1 MKDSPNRGVFLYSLF
16 DSSCEFP
23 YNESAIAKVYHLEE
37 FMNLTEKIRALRESA
52 GLTQAE
58 LAETVGVSEKV
69 VSKWECGE
77 TKPSAEVL
85 PALADAFGVSIDDL
99 FDHHRD
105 LRGDLL
111 LSVRDYIRDTDP
123 ADVFDRMQEIVSY
136 MAFGAEIRH
145 SEDGGWY
152 TPEVMQEIIGE
163 WQELIDRD
171 DPRPQIFNSPSD
183 EMEMLTNIRNDRLKF
198 AVLQQYP
205 GDMFENILDH
215 YENYRYIFEFLTMP
229 GADSLLKA
237 AYGGTLPSDVTADYA
252 CEMTG
257 AAPETVT
264 AFFKLTQAREIPA
277 VIKGEE
283 VTIYRWCWYE
293 GTNLRAVIA
302 AAYMISEKWGGHR

>member
-1 MKDSPNRGVFLYSLF
+1 
-16 DSSCEFP
+16 
-23 YNESAIAKVYHLEE
+23 
-37 FMNLTEKIRALRESA
+37 MNLTEKIRALRESA
-52 GLTQAE
+52 GLTQME

-85 PALADAFGVSIDDL
+85 PALADAFGISIDEL
-99 FDHHRD
+99 FDHHHD

-123 ADVFDRMQEIVSY
+123 AEVFDRMQEIVSY
-136 MAFGAEIRH
+136 MAFGANIRQ

-171 DPRPQIFNSPSD
+171 DPRPQIFTENSPSD

-205 GDMFENILDH
+205 GDMFENILDR
-215 YENYRYIFEFLTMP
+215 YENYRYIFEFLAMP
-229 GADSLLKA
+229 GADALLKA
-237 AYGGTLPSDVTADYA
+237 AYSGTLPSDVTADYV
-252 CEMTG
+252 CELTV
-257 AAPETVT
+257 AARETVA
-264 AFFKLTQAREIPA
+264 AFFKLVKAREIPA
-277 VIKGEE
+277 VIRGEE
-283 VTIYRWCWYE
+283 VTIYRWCWYT

-302 AAYMISEKWGGHR
+302 AAYMIAEKWGGHR

>member
-1 MKDSPNRGVFLYSLF
+1 
-16 DSSCEFP
+16 
-23 YNESAIAKVYHLEE
+23 
-37 FMNLTEKIRALRESA
+37 MNLTEKIRALRESA

-58 LAETVGVSEKV
+58 LAEQVGVSEKV

-85 PALADAFGVSIDDL
+85 PALADAFGISIDAL
-99 FDHHRD
+99 FEHHHD

-123 ADVFDRMQEIVSY
+123 AEVFDRMQEIVSY
-136 MAFGAEIRH
+136 MAFGADIRQ

-152 TPEVMQEIIGE
+152 TPEVMREIIDE

-171 DPRPQIFNSPSD
+171 DPRPQIFTQNSPSD

-205 GDMFENILDH
+205 GDMFEKILGRFED
-215 YENYRYIFEFLTMP
+215 YRYIFEFLAMP
-229 GADSLLKA
+229 GADALLKA
-237 AYGGTLPSDVTADYA
+237 AYSGTLPSDVTADYV
-252 CEMTG
+252 CELTG
-257 AAPETVT
+257 TAPETVA
-264 AFFKLTQAREIPA
+264 AFFKLVKAREIPA
-277 VIKGEE
+277 VIRGEE
-283 VTIYRWCWYE
+283 VTIYRWCWYT

-302 AAYMISEKWGGHR
+302 AAYMIAEKWGGHR

>member
-1 MKDSPNRGVFLYSLF
+1 
-16 DSSCEFP
+16 
-23 YNESAIAKVYHLEE
+23 
-37 FMNLTEKIRALRESA
+37 MNLTEKIRALRESA

-58 LAETVGVSEKV
+58 LAETAGVSEKV

-123 ADVFDRMQEIVSY
+123 AEVFDRMQEIVSY
-136 MAFGAEIRH
+136 MAFGAAIRQ

-152 TPEVMQEIIGE
+152 TPEVMREIIGE
-163 WQELIDRD
+163 WQEMIDND
-171 DPRPQIFNSPSD
+171 DPRPQIFTENSPS
-183 EMEMLTNIRNDRLKF
+183 EETEMLTNVRNDRLKF

-205 GDMFENILDH
+205 GDMFDNILDR

-237 AYGGTLPSDVTADYA
+237 AYGGTLPSDVTADYV
-252 CEMTG
+252 CEQTG
-257 AAPETVT
+257 AAPETAA
-264 AFFKLTQAREIPA
+264 AFFKLVRAQESIA

-283 VTIYRWCWYE
+283 VTIYRWCWYT

-302 AAYMISEKWGGHR
+302 AAYMIAEKWGGHR

>member
-1 MKDSPNRGVFLYSLF
+1 
-16 DSSCEFP
+16 
-23 YNESAIAKVYHLEE
+23 
-37 FMNLTEKIRALRESA
+37 MNLTEKIRALRESA

-58 LAETVGVSEKV
+58 LAERIGVSEKV

-85 PALADAFGVSIDDL
+85 PALADAFGVSIDAL
-99 FDHHRD
+99 FEHHHD

-123 ADVFDRMQEIVSY
+123 AEVFDRMQEIVSY
-136 MAFGAEIRH
+136 MAFGAEIRR

-163 WQELIDRD
+163 WQEMIDRNDPKPQLFWAD
-171 DPRPQIFNSPSD
+171 D
-183 EMEMLTNIRNDRLKF
+183 MEMLTNIRNDRLKF

-205 GDMFENILDH
+205 GDMFEKILDRFGD
-215 YENYRYIFEFLTMP
+215 YRYIFEFLAMP

-237 AYGGTLPSDVTADYA
+237 AYGGTLPSDVTSEYV
-252 CEMTG
+252 CELTG
-257 AAPETVT
+257 TAPETVA
-264 AFFKLTQAREIPA
+264 AFFRLTQARESIA
-277 VIKGEE
+277 VIRGEE
-283 VTIYRWCWYE
+283 VTIYRWCWYT

-302 AAYMISEKWGGHR
+302 AAYMITEKWGGHR

>member
-1 MKDSPNRGVFLYSLF
+1 
-16 DSSCEFP
+16 
-23 YNESAIAKVYHLEE
+23 
-37 FMNLTEKIRALRESA
+37 MNLTEKIRTLRENA

-58 LAETVGVSEKV
+58 LAEAVGVSEKV

-85 PALADAFGVSIDDL
+85 PALADAFGCTIDSL
-99 FDHHRD
+99 FEHPHD

-111 LSVRDYIRDTDP
+111 NSVREYIHDTDP

-136 MAFGAEIRH
+136 MAFGANIRH

-163 WQELIDRD
+163 WQEMIDND

-215 YENYRYIFEFLTMP
+215 YENYRYIFEFLAMP
-229 GADSLLKA
+229 GADSLLKS
-237 AYGGTLPSDVTADYA
+237 AYSGALPSDVTADYA
-252 CEMTG
+252 CELTG
-257 AAPETVT
+257 AAPETVA
-264 AFFKLTQAREIPA
+264 AFFRLTQAREIPA

-283 VTIYRWCWYE
+283 VTIWRWCWYT

>member
-1 MKDSPNRGVFLYSLF
+1 
-16 DSSCEFP
+16 
-23 YNESAIAKVYHLEE
+23 
-37 FMNLTEKIRALRESA
+37 MNLTEKIRALRESA
-52 GLTQAE
+52 EMTQAE
-58 LAETVGVSEKV
+58 LAERIGVSEKV

-77 TKPSAEVL
+77 TKPSADVL
-85 PALADAFGVSIDDL
+85 PALADTFGCTIDAL
-99 FDHHRD
+99 FDHSHD

-111 LSVRDYIRDTDP
+111 NSVRDYIHDTDP

-136 MAFGAEIRH
+136 MAFGANIRQ

-163 WQELIDRD
+163 WQEMIDND
-171 DPRPQIFNSPSD
+171 DPKPQLFWAD
-183 EMEMLTNIRNDRLKF
+183 GMEMLTNIRNDQLKF

-205 GDMFENILDH
+205 GDMFEKILGH

-252 CEMTG
+252 CELTG
-257 AAPETVT
+257 AAPETVA
-264 AFFKLTQAREIPA
+264 AFLKLVQAREISA
-277 VIKGEE
+277 VIKGQE
-283 VTIYRWCWYE
+283 VTIYRWCWYT

-302 AAYMISEKWGGHR
+302 AAYMITEKWGGHR

>member
-1 MKDSPNRGVFLYSLF
+1 
-16 DSSCEFP
+16 
-23 YNESAIAKVYHLEE
+23 
-37 FMNLTEKIRALRESA
+37 MNLTEKIRALRENA
-52 GLTQAE
+52 ELTQAE
-58 LAETVGVSEKV
+58 LAERVGVSEKV

-77 TKPSAEVL
+77 TKPSAEIL
-85 PALADAFGVSIDDL
+85 PALADAFDISIDAL
-99 FDHHRD
+99 FDHHHD

-111 LSVRDYIRDTDP
+111 NSVREYIRDTDP

-136 MAFGAEIRH
+136 MAFGANIRQ

-171 DPRPQIFNSPSD
+171 DPKPQIFTQNSPAD

-205 GDMFENILDH
+205 GDMFEKILDH

-229 GADSLLKA
+229 GADALLKA
-237 AYGGTLPSDVTADYA
+237 AYSGTLPSDVTADYV
-252 CEMTG
+252 CELTG
-257 AAPETVT
+257 AAPETV
-264 AFFKLTQAREIPA
+264 AACLKLVQAREISA
-277 VIKGEE
+277 VIKGQE
-283 VTIYRWCWYE
+283 VTIYRWCWYT

-302 AAYMISEKWGGHR
+302 AAYMITEKWGGHR

>member
-1 MKDSPNRGVFLYSLF
+1 
-16 DSSCEFP
+16 
-23 YNESAIAKVYHLEE
+23 
-37 FMNLTEKIRALRESA
+37 MNLTEKIRALRENA
-52 GLTQAE
+52 ELTQAE
-58 LAETVGVSEKV
+58 LAERVGVSEKV

-77 TKPSAEVL
+77 TKPSAEIL
-85 PALADAFGVSIDDL
+85 PALADAFGISIDAL
-99 FDHHRD
+99 FDHHHD

-111 LSVRDYIRDTDP
+111 NSVREYIRDTDP

-136 MAFGAEIRH
+136 MAFGANIRQ

-152 TPEVMQEIIGE
+152 TPAVMREIIGE

-171 DPRPQIFNSPSD
+171 DPRPQIFTENSPSD

-205 GDMFENILDH
+205 GDMFGKILDC

-252 CEMTG
+252 CELTG
-257 AAPETVT
+257 AAPETAA
-264 AFFKLTQAREIPA
+264 AFFRLTRARETTA
-277 VIKGEE
+277 VIKGKE
-283 VTIYRWCWYE
+283 VTIHQWCWYT

>member
-1 MKDSPNRGVFLYSLF
+1 
-16 DSSCEFP
+16 
-23 YNESAIAKVYHLEE
+23 
-37 FMNLTEKIRALRESA
+37 MNLTEKIRALRESA

-58 LAETVGVSEKV
+58 LAERVGVSEKV

-85 PALADAFGVSIDDL
+85 PALADEFGISIDAL
-99 FDHHRD
+99 FEHHHD

-111 LSVRDYIRDTDP
+111 LSVREYIRDIDP

-136 MAFGAEIRH
+136 MAFGAAIRQ

-163 WQELIDRD
+163 WQEMIDND
-171 DPRPQIFNSPSD
+171 DPKPQLFWAD
-183 EMEMLTNIRNDRLKF
+183 GMEMLTNIRNDRLKF
-198 AVLQQYP
+198 AVLQEYP
-205 GDMFENILDH
+205 GDMFEKILGRFDD
-215 YENYRYIFEFLTMP
+215 YRYIFEFLAMP
-229 GADSLLKA
+229 GADALLKA
-237 AYGGTLPSDVTADYA
+237 AYSGTLPSDVTADYV
-252 CEMTG
+252 CEQTG
-257 AAPETVT
+257 AASETVA

-283 VTIYRWCWYE
+283 VTIYRWCWYT

>member
-1 MKDSPNRGVFLYSLF
+1 MD
-16 DSSCEFP
+16 
-23 YNESAIAKVYHLEE
+23 ESRATLAS
-37 FMNLTEKIRALRESA
+37 NLIRLRTAA
-52 GLTQAE
+52 GMTQAE
-58 LAETVGVSEKV
+58 LAERVGVSEKV

-85 PALADAFGVSIDDL
+85 PALADAFGCTIDAL
-99 FDHHRD
+99 FDHPHD

-111 LSVRDYIRDTDP
+111 NSVREYIRDTDP

-136 MAFGAEIRH
+136 MAFGANIRQ

-171 DPRPQIFNSPSD
+171 DPKPQIFTQNSPAD

-205 GDMFENILDH
+205 GDMFEKILGRFGD
-215 YENYRYIFEFLTMP
+215 YRHIFEFLTMP

-237 AYGGTLPSDVTADYA
+237 AYGGTLPSDVTMDYA
-252 CEMTG
+252 CELTG
-257 AAPETVT
+257 AVPETVT
-264 AFFKLTQAREIPA
+264 AFFKLTQAKEQTA

-283 VTIYRWCWYE
+283 VTIYRWCWYT

-302 AAYMISEKWGGHR
+302 AAYMITEKWGGHR

>member
-1 MKDSPNRGVFLYSLF
+1 
-16 DSSCEFP
+16 
-23 YNESAIAKVYHLEE
+23 
-37 FMNLTEKIRALRESA
+37 MNLTEKIRALRENA
-52 GLTQAE
+52 ELTQAE
-58 LAETVGVSEKV
+58 LAERVGVSEKV

-77 TKPSAEVL
+77 TKPSAEIL
-85 PALADAFGVSIDDL
+85 PALADAFDISIDAL
-99 FDHHRD
+99 FDHHHD

-111 LSVRDYIRDTDP
+111 NSVREYIHDTDP

-136 MAFGAEIRH
+136 MAFGANIRQ

-152 TPEVMQEIIGE
+152 TPEVMREIIGE

-171 DPRPQIFNSPSD
+171 DPRPQIFTENSPSD

-205 GDMFENILDH
+205 GDMFGKILDRFGD
-215 YENYRYIFEFLTMP
+215 YRYIFEFLTMP

-237 AYGGTLPSDVTADYA
+237 AYGGTLPSDVTADYV
-252 CEMTG
+252 CELTG
-257 AAPETVT
+257 AAPETVA
-264 AFFKLTQAREIPA
+264 AFFRLTRAQEITA
-277 VIKGEE
+277 VIKGQE
-283 VTIYRWCWYE
+283 VTIHQWCWYT

>member
-1 MKDSPNRGVFLYSLF
+1 MIWRK
-16 DSSCEFP
+16 
-23 YNESAIAKVYHLEE
+23 
-37 FMNLTEKIRALRESA
+37 FMNLTEKIRALRENA
-52 GLTQAE
+52 ELTQAE
-58 LAETVGVSEKV
+58 LAERVGVSEKV

-77 TKPSAEVL
+77 TKPSAEIL
-85 PALADAFGVSIDDL
+85 PALADAFDISIDAL
-99 FDHHRD
+99 FDHHHD

-111 LSVRDYIRDTDP
+111 NSVREYIHDTDP

-136 MAFGAEIRH
+136 MAFGANIRQ

-152 TPEVMQEIIGE
+152 TPAVMREIIGE

-171 DPRPQIFNSPSD
+171 DPRPQIFTENSPSD

-205 GDMFENILDH
+205 GDMFGKILDRFGD
-215 YENYRYIFEFLTMP
+215 YRYIFEFLTMP

-237 AYGGTLPSDVTADYA
+237 AYGGTLPKDVTADYA
-252 CEMTG
+252 CELTG
-257 AAPETVT
+257 AAPETVA
-264 AFFKLTQAREIPA
+264 AFFRLTRAQEITA
-277 VIKGEE
+277 VIKGQE
-283 VTIYRWCWYE
+283 VTIHQWCWYT

>member
-1 MKDSPNRGVFLYSLF
+1 
-16 DSSCEFP
+16 
-23 YNESAIAKVYHLEE
+23 
-37 FMNLTEKIRALRESA
+37 MNLTEKIRTLRENA

-85 PALADAFGVSIDDL
+85 PALADAFGCTIDSL
-99 FDHHRD
+99 FDHPHD

-111 LSVRDYIRDTDP
+111 NSVREYIRAADP

-136 MAFGAEIRH
+136 MAFGANIRH

-163 WQELIDRD
+163 WQEMIDRD

-237 AYGGTLPSDVTADYA
+237 AYGGTLPSDITADYT

-257 AAPETVT
+257 AAPETVA

-302 AAYMISEKWGGHR
+302 AAYLISEKWGGHR

>member
-1 MKDSPNRGVFLYSLF
+1 
-16 DSSCEFP
+16 
-23 YNESAIAKVYHLEE
+23 
-37 FMNLTEKIRALRESA
+37 MNLTEKIRALRESA

-58 LAETVGVSEKV
+58 LAERVGVSEKV

-85 PALADAFGVSIDDL
+85 PALADEFGISIDAL
-99 FDHHRD
+99 FEHHHD

-111 LSVRDYIRDTDP
+111 LSVRNYIHDTDP

-136 MAFGAEIRH
+136 MAFGANIRH

-163 WQELIDRD
+163 WQEMIDRD
-171 DPRPQIFNSPSD
+171 DPKPQLFWAD
-183 EMEMLTNIRNDRLKF
+183 GMEMLTNIRNDRLKF

-205 GDMFENILDH
+205 GDMFENILNH
-215 YENYRYIFEFLTMP
+215 YENYRYIFEFLVMP

-237 AYGGTLPSDVTADYA
+237 AYSGTLPSDVTADYA
-252 CEMTG
+252 CELTG
-257 AAPETVT
+257 AAPETVA

-283 VTIYRWCWYE
+283 VTIYRWCWYT

-302 AAYMISEKWGGHR
+302 AAYMITEKWGGHR